1 MLENEGIRQLRV
13 AAYARVSTDR
23 DDQAN
28 SFESQ
33 VKYFNDWITRQ
44 EGWNMVN
51 VYADEGITGTSTQK
65 RERFNQMIQ
74 DALSGKIDVILT
86 KEVSRFARNTLDSI
100 SYTRKLKEH
109 GVVVVFM
116 LDGIDTSQPDAEL
129 RLTIM
134 AALAQDE
141 SRKTSERV
149 KWGQKRRMEQGVV
162 FGRDML
168 GYTVRNGRLVLEP
181 EGAEI
186 VRQIFHKYTIEGKG
200 SYVIARELKEAGK
213 KPMNPDG
220 RIHYENDWSTT
231 IILRILR
238 NEKYVGDLCQ
248 KKTWTKNFLDHKK
261 RYNRGNEDTVYIK
274 NHHPEIAI
282 ISRELWDATQAELKR
297 RTLTKEQKSK
307 YSNRYWCSGKI
318 WCGVCGERFVSKR
331 KPLKDGTTHISW
343 RCFNHTKATAFKSAD
358 CDNNNYVNEKTLLS
372 IMSYIM
378 KFLVSEKEQIKQ
390 ELLSGIEA
398 LGIEN
403 TSAPTETTRLQ
414 ITQIESRKSKLMD
427 GLLDDLISK
436 TEFTL
441 KKSELDIKLNALKD
455 HLDCVESEIQTKQQE
470 IERINRISE
479 KISEILDFDFKEGS
493 RILNSI
499 TSKIVVYQDKRV
511 KVHVVGIP
519 CSFTVTYETSGRSET
534 YKTAITH
541 FDINRQ

>member
-1 MLENEGIRQLRV
+1 MLDNEENKQMRV

-44 EGWNMVN
+44 EGWNLVN
-51 VYADEGITGTSTQK
+51 VYADEGITGTSTQR
-65 RERFNQMIQ
+65 REQFNQMIQ

-134 AALAQDE
+134 AALAQEE

-149 KWGQKRRMEQGVV
+149 KWGQKRRMEQGIV

-168 GYTVRNGRLVLEP
+168 GYHVRNGQLELEP

-186 VRQIFHKYTIEGKG
+186 VRQIFQKYTIEGKG
-200 SYVIARELKEAGK
+200 SYVIARELKEAGL

-261 RYNRGNEDTVYIK
+261 RYNRGNEEMVYLK
-274 NHHPEIAI
+274 DHHPEIAI
-282 ISRELWDATQAELKR
+282 ISRELWDATQVELKR

-307 YSNRYWCSGKI
+307 HSNRYWCSGKI

-331 KPLKDGTTHISW
+331 KPLKDGTTHVSW
-343 RCFNHTKATAFKSAD
+343 RCFNHTKAAAFKSAE

-372 IMSYIM
+372 IMRYIL
-378 KFLVSEKEQIKQ
+378 KFLVANKEEIKQ
-390 ELLSGIEA
+390 ELLVEIQD
-398 LGIEN
+398 LGIEH
-403 TSAPTETTRLQ
+403 TLDRTETTKSQ
-414 ITQIESRKSKLMD
+414 IVQIESRKSRLMD
-427 GLLDDLISK
+427 SLLDGIISK
-436 TEFTL
+436 AEFTA
-441 KKSELDIKLNALKD
+441 KKSELDVRLNDLKD
-455 HLDCVESEIQTKQQE
+455 HLGSIESKIQTKQQE
-470 IERINRISE
+470 IAKINCISE
-479 KISEILDFDFKEGS
+479 KISSILDFDFKEDS
-493 RILNSI
+493 CVLNSI

-511 KVHVVGIP
+511 EIHIVGVP
-519 CSFTVTYETSGRSET
+519 CCFIVT
-534 YKTAITH
+534 YKTSGKAETYQTTITG
-541 FDINRQ
+541 FDINR

>member
-1 MLENEGIRQLRV
+1 MSENEGMKQLRV

-28 SFESQ
+28 SFDSQ

-44 EGWNMVN
+44 KGWNLAN

-65 RERFNQMIQ
+65 REQFNQMIQ

-134 AALAQDE
+134 AALAQEE

-149 KWGQKRRMEQGVV
+149 KWGQRRRMEQGVV

-168 GYTVRNGRLVLEP
+168 GYIVRNGRLELEP
-181 EGAEI
+181 EGAEA

-200 SYVIARELKEAGK
+200 SYVIARELKEAGI

-231 IILRILR
+231 IILRILH

-248 KKTWTKNFLDHKK
+248 KKTWTKNFLDHRK
-261 RYNRGNEDTVYIK
+261 RYNRGDEDTVYIR

-282 ISRELWDATQAELKR
+282 ISRELWDATQVELKR
-297 RTLTKEQKSK
+297 RTLTKEQRSK
-307 YSNRYWCSGKI
+307 HSNRYWCSGKI

-343 RCFNHTKATAFKSAD
+343 RCFNHTKAVVFRSAE
-358 CDNNNYVNEKTLLS
+358 CDNNNYINEKTLLS
-372 IMSYIM
+372 IMGYIM
-378 KFLVSEKEQIKQ
+378 KFLVSDKEQIKR
-390 ELLSGIEA
+390 ESLAEIET
-398 LGIEN
+398 LGIEY
-403 TSAPTETTRLQ
+403 TSAPAKTIKLQ

-427 GLLDDLISK
+427 SLLDGLISK
-436 TEFTL
+436 AEFTF
-441 KKSELDIKLNALKD
+441 KKSELDAKLDALKD
-455 HLDCVESEIQTKQQE
+455 HLDCMKSEIQTKKQE
-470 IERINRISE
+470 LEKINRISE
-479 KISEILDFDFKEGS
+479 KISSILDFNFKEDS
-493 RILNSI
+493 RVLNFI
-499 TSKIVVYQDKRV
+499 TSKIVVYQDKRIE
-511 KVHVVGIP
+511 VHVVGIP
-519 CSFTVTYETSGRSET
+519 CSFLVTYETSGRLET
-534 YKTAITH
+534 YKTTITG

>member
-1 MLENEGIRQLRV
+1 MLENERSKPLRV

-44 EGWNMVN
+44 EGWNLVN

-65 RERFNQMIQ
+65 RQQFNQMIL
-74 DALSGKIDVILT
+74 DALSGRIDVILT

-109 GVVVVFM
+109 GVIVVFM
-116 LDGIDTSQPDAEL
+116 LDSIDTSQPDAEL

-134 AALAQDE
+134 AALAQEE

-168 GYTVRNGRLVLEP
+168 GYTVRNGQLELEP
-181 EGAEI
+181 EGAET

-200 SYVIARELKEAGK
+200 SYVIARELKEAGI
-213 KPMNPDG
+213 KPMNPDR
-220 RIHYENDWSTT
+220 RIHYKNDWSTT

-261 RYNRGNEDTVYIK
+261 RCNQGNEDTVYIK

-297 RTLTKEQKSK
+297 RVLTKEQKSK
-307 YSNRYWCSGKI
+307 HSNRYWCSGKI

-331 KPLKDGTTHISW
+331 KPLKDGTTHVSW
-343 RCFNHTKATAFKSAD
+343 RCFTHTKAAAFKSAE
-358 CDNNNYVNEKTLLS
+358 CKNNQLCKRENFAQYHGIHYGV
-372 IMSYIM
+372 
-378 KFLVSEKEQIKQ
+378 FGFKQ
-390 ELLSGIEA
+390 RA
-398 LGIEN
+398 N
-403 TSAPTETTRLQ
+403 
-414 ITQIESRKSKLMD
+414 
-427 GLLDDLISK
+427 
-436 TEFTL
+436 
-441 KKSELDIKLNALKD
+441 
-455 HLDCVESEIQTKQQE
+455 
-470 IERINRISE
+470 
-479 KISEILDFDFKEGS
+479 
-493 RILNSI
+493 
-499 TSKIVVYQDKRV
+499 
-511 KVHVVGIP
+511 
-519 CSFTVTYETSGRSET
+519 
-534 YKTAITH
+534 
-541 FDINRQ
+541 